1 MELSINS
8 KNKITEAINP
18 QSVWSGIE
26 SIKLPVK
33 SPLLKLANFPKIT
46 IITPS
51 YNQGEFIEATILSVI
66 QQNYPNLEYIV
77 IDGGSNDNTLEIIN
91 KYQDYL
97 NYWIS
102 EIDRGQ
108 AHAIN
113 KGLEQATG
121 DIVAFL
127 NSDDVY
133 LPEILFFV
141 ASFFTE
147 NPETEFICGQ
157 TEFINQESQPTQGFA
172 DLFKVEIN
180 DITMT
185 ETCHIAQPS
194 TFFRASAYQ
203 KYGNFNESLHY
214 CFDYDFWLRAYL
226 AGANFSDISQTLS
239 QFRIHDN
246 SKTNTAYTEGKFD
259 RDFIQIYQTSL
270 ATSNITNAQKQGLRN
285 GLAIA
290 TALLF
295 IHLESSQSLPVA
307 RHQLFQIIRQTPE
320 ILLSKSIWRT
330 LLVSLLPGLFRRAWQ
345 KWKQYTSGSK

>member
-1 MELSINS
+1 MEFIVNDES
-8 KNKITEAINP
+8 KNADLTNQKSRYSWTGETE
-18 QSVWSGIE
+18 
-26 SIKLPVK
+26 LLTK
-33 SPLLKLANFPKIT
+33 SPTAKTSNRPKIT
-46 IITPS
+46 IVTPS
-51 YNQGEFIEATILSVI
+51 YNQGKFIEKTILSVV
-66 QQNYPNLEYIV
+66 QQGYPNLEYIV

-97 NYWIS
+97 DYWVS
-102 EIDRGQ
+102 EPDRGQ

-121 DIVAFL
+121 DIIAFL
-127 NSDDVY
+127 NSDDLY
-133 LPEILFFV
+133 LPETLSFV
-141 ASFFTE
+141 ANFFTE
-147 NPETEFICGQ
+147 HPEIDFICGQ
-157 TEFINQESQPTQGFA
+157 TEFINQKSQPTSGFA

-180 DITMT
+180 DMTMT

-203 KYGNFNESLHY
+203 KNGNFNESLHY

-226 AGANFSDISQTLS
+226 NGAKFATTNQTLS

-259 RDFIQIYQTSL
+259 RDFIQIYQTTL
-270 ATSNITNAQKQGLRN
+270 ATTTITNAQKKGLRN

-295 IHLESSQSLPVA
+295 IHLESSNSLPIA
-307 RHQLFQIIRQTPE
+307 RFQLWQIIRQTPE
-320 ILLSKSIWRT
+320 IFLSKSIWRT
-330 LLVSLLPGLFRRAWQ
+330 LLVSLLPNFARQTWQ
-345 KWKQYTSGSK
+345 QWKQL